1 MISFNTIGPYRMK
14 NKQKFEMIIIIVTA
28 TFKRA
33 EFLMFKEWW
42 MDERLPVLKQKEN
55 AYIFTPMI
63 YTNDDDNN
71 YHDQL

>member
-1 MISFNTIGPYRMK
+1 MK
-14 NKQKFEMIIIIVTA
+14 NKQKFDMIITIIMTA

-55 AYIFTPMI
+55 AYIFTPMMTTVI
-63 YTNDDDNN
+63 IMIVIII
-71 YHDQL
+71 QSWWLP